1 MIWDFTC
8 RKISRAAEKLGDGL
22 IHATPYLMKTL
33 SVVGTAA
40 MFMVGGG
47 ILTHGIPFIHNLIEN
62 LAQQSAQLP
71 HSAAYC
77 TL

>member
-1 MIWDFTC
+1 
-8 RKISRAAEKLGDGL
+8 
-22 IHATPYLMKTL
+22 
-33 SVVGTAA
+33 

-47 ILTHGIPFIHNLIEN
+47 ILTHGIPFIHNLIES